1 MELPSSG
8 VHELFLDA
16 LDRAPDRVFLRHVT
30 RHGERCRTF
39 REVAGA
45 IARIVER
52 LRAIGVE
59 PGDRAVVYSDAVVP
73 SIHFM
78 LGCAFAGVA
87 FAPLAPTFPPETA
100 RRVQQRL
107 EAKVVF
113 TTRDQVAR
121 LRAIGIRALC
131 DGGAGDGDGF
141 DLACPPGAG
150 DRELLRACR
159 REGTAEEPYIILF
172 TSGTTGEPKLPIRRH
187 RAATLGARWFREGF
201 GLAADARERVL
212 LCSSLTHG
220 LGQLVFGFGLHLGAE
235 LCIPEVIEG
244 DVALDQVQQLDPSI
258 ACVHP
263 RVILSLHRQHLAR
276 GGPPRSRFFGP
287 SLRLLRTA
295 GWNIDPELQHML
307 AAQGI
312 DVGEWYGVTEASL
325 VAMTPRGGW
334 RPGQIGPVCP
344 GVELRIGPDGEV
356 LVRSP
361 LQMAGYYGDASISR
375 EKLTADGFVRT
386 GDLGELGPDG
396 ALRLIGRKIEILNA
410 LDGSNIAAAPIEDLI
425 LALPWVEQ
433 AVVLGTARPYLTA
446 LIAVRDAPSS
456 SEPDGFLGDRTC
468 PALYDRARRD
478 LTAINSRLESV
489 AQVRACALF
498 GRRFGANLYFELKLS
513 GKIRR
518 DRGGIDTA
526 YRARIEAL
534 YAMPDPGSSR

>member
-1 MELPSSG
+1 MELPCAG

-16 LDRAPDRVFLRHVT
+16 LHRAPDRVFVRDLT
-30 RHGERCRTF
+30 RHGEHCRTF

-59 PGDRAVVYSDAVVP
+59 PGARAVVYSDAVVP

-87 FAPLAPTFPPETA
+87 FAPLAPTFSPEA
-100 RRVQQRL
+100 VRRVQQRL

-113 TTRDQVAR
+113 ATADHVAR

-131 DGGAGDGDGF
+131 DGDAGGDDAL

-159 REGTAEEPYIILF
+159 REGTAEEPYVILL
-172 TSGTTGEPKLPIRRH
+172 TSGTTGEPKLAVRNH
-187 RAATLGARWFREGF
+187 RAAVLGARWFREGF

-212 LCSSLTHG
+212 MCSTLTHG
-220 LGQLVFGFGLHLGAE
+220 LGQLVLSFGLHLGAE
-235 LCIPEVIEG
+235 LCVPEVIEG

-258 ACVHP
+258 VCVHP
-263 RVILSLHRQHLAR
+263 RVILSLYRQHLAR

-312 DVGEWYGVTEASL
+312 DVGEWYGASETSL
-325 VAMTPRGGW
+325 VAMTPPGGW
-334 RPGQIGPVCP
+334 RAGEIGPVCP
-344 GVELRIGPDGEV
+344 GTELRLGPDSEM

-361 LQMAGYYGDASISR
+361 LQMMGYYGDAALTR
-375 EKLTADGFVRT
+375 EKVTADGFVRT
-386 GDLGELGPDG
+386 GDFAELGPDG
-396 ALRLIGRKIEILNA
+396 ALRLVGRKTEIANM
-410 LDGSNIAAAPIEDLI
+410 LDGTNIAVAPIEDLI
-425 LALPWVEQ
+425 RALPWVEQ
-433 AVVLGTARPYLTA
+433 VVVVGTARPYLAA
-446 LIAVRDAPSS
+446 LITVRDAPPS
-456 SEPDGFLGDRTC
+456 SEPDGFLGERAS

-478 LTAINSRLESV
+478 LAAVNARLGSV
-489 AQVRACALF
+489 AQVRAFALF
-498 GRRFGANLYFELKLS
+498 GRRFGAHLYAELKLS
-513 GKIRR
+513 GKVQCN
-518 DRGGIDTA
+518 RGGIDAA

-534 YAMPDPGSSR
+534 YPPT